1 VPAVRGG
8 LKWLAKRQGVII
20 RVDFAICWFRLKHTT
35 MSITRRTA
43 LLSVAAALVTMGL
56 KFSAF
61 LLTGSVGL
69 LSDAAESSVNLV
81 AALIAFTALT
91 IADRPPD
98 DDHTYGHD
106 KAEYFSSGAE
116 GTLILVAAA
125 VIIYAAVKRILNPVP
140 LENLG
145 VGLIIALVASAI
157 NFGVSRVML
166 RVARQEDS
174 IALEADANHLM
185 TDVWTSVGV
194 VVGVGLVALTGW
206 QILDPL
212 IAIVVAIQIIVMG
225 IRLIKRSMLGLM
237 DTTLPQGEVAVITQ
251 AIAHACGEQTPYHA
265 LRTRKSGSRRFVDF
279 HLLLPGKT
287 SVQDAH
293 DLVMK
298 IEGEI
303 ERQLAHTYVTI
314 HVEPK
319 EDHASWD
326 GQIVGGL
333 SSPSTVSS

>member
-1 VPAVRGG
+1 MRRGY
-8 LKWLAKRQGVII
+8 VI
-20 RVDFAICWFRLKHTT
+20 RCFRCEYTT

-43 LLSVAAALVTMGL
+43 LLSVAAALVTMAL
-56 KFSAF
+56 KFGAY

-116 GTLILVAAA
+116 GTLILIAAA
-125 VIIYAAVKRILNPVP
+125 TIIYAAVKRILHPVP

-145 VGLIIALVASAI
+145 IGIVIALVASGI
-157 NFGVSRVML
+157 NFGVSRFML
-166 RVARQEDS
+166 RVAHREDS

-194 VVGVGLVALTGW
+194 VAAVGLVALTGW

-212 IAIVVAIQIIVMG
+212 IGIAVAIQIIIMG
-225 IRLIKRSMLGLM
+225 VRLIKRSMLGLM
-237 DTTLPQGEVAVITQ
+237 DTTLPQDEVVVITQ
-251 AIAHACGEQTPYHA
+251 AIAHSCGEETPYHA

-287 SVQDAH
+287 SVQESH

-298 IEGEI
+298 IETEI
-303 ERQLAHTYVTI
+303 EGQLAHTYVTI

-326 GQIVGGL
+326 GQAVGGL
-333 SSPSTVSS
+333 SSPSITNSKHQPQSA

>member
-1 VPAVRGG
+1 
-8 LKWLAKRQGVII
+8 
-20 RVDFAICWFRLKHTT
+20 
-35 MSITRRTA
+35 MSITRRVA
-43 LLSVAAALVTMGL
+43 LLSVGAALTTMAL
-56 KFSAF
+56 KFGAY

-69 LSDAAESSVNLV
+69 LSDAAESTVNLV

-98 DDHTYGHD
+98 ADHTYGHD

-116 GTLILVAAA
+116 GTLILIAA
-125 VIIYAAVKRILNPVP
+125 VTIMYTAVMRILNPVP

-145 VGLIIALVASAI
+145 IGLVIALLASAI
-157 NFGVSRVML
+157 NFGVSRIML
-166 RVARQEDS
+166 RVAHQEDS
-174 IALEADANHLM
+174 IALEADAKHLM
-185 TDVWTSVGV
+185 TDVYTSIGV
-194 VVGVGLVALTGW
+194 VAAVGLVALTGW
-206 QILDPL
+206 QLLDPL

-225 IRLIKRSMLGLM
+225 VRLLKRSMLGLM
-237 DTTLPQGEVAVITQ
+237 DTTLPADEVAVITE
-251 AIAHACGEQTPYHA
+251 AIIHASGKETPYHA

-287 SVQDAH
+287 SVQESH

-303 ERQLAHTYVTI
+303 ERQLPHIYVTI

-319 EDHASWD
+319 EDYASWD
-326 GQIVGGL
+326 GDVVGGL
-333 SSPSTVSS
+333 SSPSTTV

>member
-1 VPAVRGG
+1 MPSAF
-8 LKWLAKRQGVII
+8 VIN
-20 RVDFAICWFRLKHTT
+20 RFYSDYTT

-43 LLSVAAALVTMGL
+43 LLSVAAALVTMAL
-56 KFSAF
+56 KFGAF

-116 GTLILVAAA
+116 GTLILIAAA
-125 VIIYAAVKRILNPVP
+125 VILYTAINRILHPVP

-145 VGLIIALVASAI
+145 IGVVIALIASAI
-157 NFGVSRVML
+157 NFGVSRIML
-166 RVARQEDS
+166 RVARKEDS

-194 VVGVGLVALTGW
+194 VAGVGLVALTGW

-212 IAIVVAIQIIVMG
+212 IAIAVAIQIIVMG

-237 DTTLPQGEVAVITQ
+237 DTTLPQGEVTVITQ
-251 AIAHACGEQTPYHA
+251 AIAHACGEETPYHA

-287 SVQDAH
+287 SVQESH

-303 ERQLAHTYVTI
+303 EQQLAHTYVTI

-326 GQIVGGL
+326 GQMVGGL
-333 SSPSTVSS
+333 SSPAAASGQP

>member
-1 VPAVRGG
+1 MINHFDKSSRPARPHLFGHYQTAFTAL
-8 LKWLAKRQGVII
+8 LKWLIERQSAIMTSAFVIN
-20 RVDFAICWFRLKHTT
+20 WFHLEHTT

-56 KFSAF
+56 KFGAF

-69 LSDAAESSVNLV
+69 LSDAAEFSVNLV

-116 GTLILVAAA
+116 GTLILIAAA
-125 VIIYAAVKRILNPVP
+125 VILYTAVNRILHPVP

-145 VGLIIALVASAI
+145 IGVVIALIASAI
-157 NFGVSRVML
+157 NFGVSRIML

-194 VVGVGLVALTGW
+194 VVAVGLVA
-206 QILDPL
+206 
-212 IAIVVAIQIIVMG
+212 
-225 IRLIKRSMLGLM
+225 
-237 DTTLPQGEVAVITQ
+237 
-251 AIAHACGEQTPYHA
+251 
-265 LRTRKSGSRRFVDF
+265 
-279 HLLLPGKT
+279 
-287 SVQDAH
+287 
-293 DLVMK
+293 
-298 IEGEI
+298 
-303 ERQLAHTYVTI
+303 QLAGKFLT
-314 HVEPK
+314 P
-319 EDHASWD
+319 
-326 GQIVGGL
+326 
-333 SSPSTVSS
+333 

>member
-1 VPAVRGG
+1 MS
-8 LKWLAKRQGVII
+8 KN
-20 RVDFAICWFRLKHTT
+20 TT

-69 LSDAAESSVNLV
+69 LSDAAEFSVNLV

-116 GTLILVAAA
+116 GTLILIVAA
-125 VIIYAAVKRILNPVP
+125 VIIYTAVKRILNPVP

-212 IAIVVAIQIIVMG
+212 IAIAVAIQIIVMG

-237 DTTLPQGEVAVITQ
+237 DTTLPHDEVIVITQ

-279 HLLLPGKT
+279 HLLLPGQT
-287 SVQDAH
+287 SVQESHRPCHEDRGRDRTEAGPH
-293 DLVMK
+293 LCNDPRRTQGGPRLM
-298 IEGEI
+298 GWPD
-303 ERQLAHTYVTI
+303 RRRP
-314 HVEPK
+314 VEFL
-319 EDHASWD
+319 
-326 GQIVGGL
+326 GGDQ
-333 SSPSTVSS
+333 SRTSTVRLPTCSSRSFCGSTSAFS

>member
-1 VPAVRGG
+1 
-8 LKWLAKRQGVII
+8 
-20 RVDFAICWFRLKHTT
+20 
-35 MSITRRTA
+35 
-43 LLSVAAALVTMGL
+43 
-56 KFSAF
+56 
-61 LLTGSVGL
+61 
-69 LSDAAESSVNLV
+69 
-81 AALIAFTALT
+81 
-91 IADRPPD
+91 
-98 DDHTYGHD
+98 
-106 KAEYFSSGAE
+106 
-116 GTLILVAAA
+116 
-125 VIIYAAVKRILNPVP
+125 
-140 LENLG
+140 
-145 VGLIIALVASAI
+145 
-157 NFGVSRVML
+157 ML
-166 RVARQEDS
+166 RVARKEDS

-212 IAIVVAIQIIVMG
+212 IAIAVAIQIIVMG

-237 DTTLPQGEVAVITQ
+237 DTTLPQGEVTVITQ
-251 AIAHACGEQTPYHA
+251 AIAHACGEETPYHA

-287 SVQDAH
+287 SVQESH

-303 ERQLAHTYVTI
+303 EQKLAHTYVTI

-326 GQIVGGL
+326 GQMVGGL
-333 SSPSTVSS
+333 SSPAAAISQR